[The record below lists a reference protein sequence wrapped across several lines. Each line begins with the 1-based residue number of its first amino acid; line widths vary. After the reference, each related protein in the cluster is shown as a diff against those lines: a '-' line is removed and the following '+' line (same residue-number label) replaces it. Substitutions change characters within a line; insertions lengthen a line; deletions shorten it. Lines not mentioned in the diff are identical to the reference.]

1 MEWGPTLKLSHTR
14 AMVRALLAGKLDGVP
29 VKTDPVFG
37 LAVPT
42 AVEGV
47 PARVLDARSTWKDGA
62 AYDAQAKKLAGMFR
76 ENIGK
81 FGSGVSSTIVAAG
94 PKG

>member
-1 MEWGPTLKLSHTR
+1 MKLSHTR
-14 AMVRALLAGKLDGVP
+14 AIVRALLSGKLDNAP
-29 VKTDPVFG
+29 TKTDAVFG

-47 PARVLDARSTWKDGA
+47 PANVLDARSTWKDGA

-76 ENIGK
+76 ENIAK
-81 FGSGVSSTIVAAG
+81 FGSAVSDKIVAAG

>member
-1 MEWGPTLKLSHTR
+1 MALGARMKLTHTR
-14 AMVRALLAGKLDGVP
+14 AMVRALLSGKLDGVP
-29 VKTDPVFG
+29 VKTDPIFG

-47 PARVLDARSTWKDGA
+47 PANVLDARSTWKDGA
-62 AYDAQAKKLAGMFR
+62 AYDAQATKLAAMFR
-76 ENIGK
+76 ENITK
-81 FGSGVSSTIVAAG
+81 FGSGVSRAIVAAG